1 MARDGDPADGTT
13 RDPEE
18 TDPGAGPHPDTPAG
32 TGRDDD
38 GPAPDDAA
46 GPGGDIP
53 GPPPVQVRRS
63 VLDEDEDDEEPE
75 QVTEAGTRKLSAGA
89 STALALVGAGL
100 LAAFIYPPWPA
111 PATEPNQ
118 PASAPVT
125 PSRTAATGARPV
137 PPCDRTLDKL
147 GDVFVRAKTNPTA
160 APVADGAP
168 FADCTMR
175 GTLAIAGNPSGTLR
189 VTYGRSSGIA
199 GLTAEQRAR
208 DAVDAQAISSCVE
221 EAAPVQGFPYAVRC
235 GDDAPRVHEL
245 VLVADGDVYL
255 SVEVTVRS
263 VVADK
268 AGVRKNL
275 AAAAGAAAAKVHA
288 QVR

>member
-13 RDPEE
+13 RDPDE
-18 TDPGAGPHPDTPAG
+18 T
-32 TGRDDD
+32 
-38 GPAPDDAA
+38 
-46 GPGGDIP
+46 GPGEASAADEP
-53 GPPPVQVRRS
+53 TEPPPVPVRRS
-63 VLDEDEDDEEPE
+63 VLDDDEDDEDEEEPG

-111 PATEPNQ
+111 PATEPDR
-118 PASAPVT
+118 PASAPIT

-208 DAVDAQAISSCVE
+208 DAVDAQAVSSCVE
-221 EAAPVQGFPYAVRC
+221 EPAPVPGFPYALRC

-245 VLVADGDVYL
+245 VLIADGDIYL